1 MWSQPSLCFQ
11 KEDLKIE
18 LQPAVCMENKLEPV
32 VPNKIGEC
40 EVWFL
45 GFSFQQVR
53 AWCISCRGQVPGG
66 PKSVIAGRGLHTF
79 PSHWNLHLQ
88 HRSARSIWKALGSS
102 VTLIVVEQEPEVC
115 WPILLSRS
123 LTAGQVLLRADHCFV
138 VVSPAFHT
146 SG

>member
-45 GFSFQQVR
+45 GFSFQQAR
-53 AWCISCRGQVPGG
+53 AWRISCRGQIAVG
-66 PKSVIAGRGLHTF
+66 PQSVIAGRGLCACPF
-79 PSHWNLHLQ
+79 RWNLHLQ

-102 VTLIVVEQEPEVC
+102 VTLIIVEQEPAVR

-123 LTAGQVLLRADHCFV
+123 LTAVQVLLRTDRCFT